1 MHAIPKFFSLKFQ
14 PKKWIMRCE
23 HKWNFARFFLI
34 YWNLITVCCVTHL
47 FFNCVCVKMIDNYSW
62 SIHFN
67 VSRQNDPIQTVNND
81 ILAGMI
87 CEIECSQTDWQT
99 NAAYTT
105 RDTQQS
111 NRRVK
116 RANNYRIHCGL
127 RICRCIGIWRDAQ
140 PTHWRAFARFGFVIV
155 TLRIHTHVYTANEWV
170 QSQNTYR
177 NMFSF
182 VTIEVIRQ
190 KKLIAQLLSGNFLN
204 SIKP

>member
-1 MHAIPKFFSLKFQ
+1 MKLCSFF
-14 PKKWIMRCE
+14 P
-23 HKWNFARFFLI
+23 I

-127 RICRCIGIWRDAQ
+127 CVCVDVYEFGAMSNRLTDVRSLGLVSWLSRSAFIHMCTQQMNEFKVKIRI
-140 PTHWRAFARFGFVIV
+140 VICS
-155 TLRIHTHVYTANEWV
+155 RSW
-170 QSQNTYR
+170 
-177 NMFSF
+177 
-182 VTIEVIRQ
+182 
-190 KKLIAQLLSGNFLN
+190 QL
-204 SIKP
+204 KW